1 MCPEVLSKEV
11 LGIYFGVA
19 YWGGNIQNRVQSDN
33 FTSEEATVTATRF
46 SPFEMGIGDTTQAFY
61 FIEYKHNIPIIPR
74 IIYRN
79 VPITEEGKT
88 TLARGINFVDT
99 SIVTGA
105 LVNSTF
111 DLSFT
116 DVSLYYTVIDSWL
129 TLDIGLTQRTI
140 DGSIELI
147 SPVVAEAEGEGETG
161 EETGETEGEE
171 AAVTTPTTVTS
182 TANIDVRPVLAYSRI
197 SFPIMRSNWRY
208 TYAVQYMN
216 SESEYYSD
224 TENTLSYEM
233 ESQSIDYRFDVGY
246 KKVKLMSEDIGD
258 LQSTLEVAGPFIRIS
273 VGL

>member
-1 MCPEVLSKEV
+1 MCPEALSKEV
-11 LGIYFGVA
+11 LGINFGAA
-19 YWGGNIQNRVQSDN
+19 YWGGNIQNRVQSDD
-33 FTSEEATVTATRF
+33 FTSEETSITATRF
-46 SPFEMGIGDTTQAFY
+46 SPFDLGIGDTSLVFY

-79 VPITEEGKT
+79 VPIKEEGKT

-99 SIVTGA
+99 SIATGA

-116 DVSLYYTVIDSWL
+116 DISLFYTVIDSWL
-129 TLDIGLTQRTI
+129 TLDIGLTQRSI

-147 SPVVAEAEGEGETG
+147 SPVVAEEETG
-161 EETGETEGEE
+161 EETGETEEEE
-171 AAVTTPTTVTS
+171 AAAETSTTVIS
-182 TANIDVRPVLAYSRI
+182 TAKIHSKPVLAYSRASI
-197 SFPIMRSNWRY
+197 PLMKSNWRY
-208 TYAVQYMN
+208 TYVMQYMN

-224 TENTLSYEM
+224 TEHILSYEM
-233 ESQSIDYRFDVGY
+233 ESQSFDYRFDLGY

-258 LQSTLEVAGPFIRIS
+258 LQSTLEVAGPFIRFS